1 MPQQALLYRI
11 AGGDMNPLHAE
22 PMFAQFAGF
31 DRPILHGLCT
41 FGIAHKAAVD
51 AALDGDVAHVKGFG
65 ARMTGVVF
73 PGETIITKIWHEDG
87 SFILEASTTERGKPV
102 LSNCVLTT
110 Q

>member
-1 MPQQALLYRI
+1 
-11 AGGDMNPLHAE
+11 MNPLHAE

-41 FGIAHKAAVD
+41 FGIAHKAVVD
-51 AALDGDVAHVKGFG
+51 TALDGDVAQVKGFG

-73 PGETIITKIWHEDG
+73 PGETIVTKIWDEGG
-87 SFILEASTTERGKPV
+87 SFIVEASTKERGESV

-110 Q
+110 